1 MSEFLSS
8 SMIGLSIYDYK
19 KTLGTK
25 WDHLQRTNFFEYM
38 EAGLPIICTDF
49 NMWRNLIEETNCGV
63 CVEPNNKEE
72 LRKAILFLLSDKKTA
87 YEMGQNGRL
96 AVEKKYNW
104 LSQEKKYN
112 HLFNKILNS

>member
-1 MSEFLSS
+1 MH
-8 SMIGLSIYDYK
+8 GGWTAY
-19 KTLGTK
+19 
-25 WDHLQRTNFFEYM
+25 R
-38 EAGLPIICTDF
+38 CTDF

-96 AVEKKYNW
+96 AVEKIQ
-104 LSQEKKYN
+104 LAISRKKIQSS
-112 HLFNKILNS
+112 F